1 MNATVAILAI
11 AAGALLLITES
22 LSAPLARNTRSLG
35 FNKFTCLPK
44 QGPTYSKRDWKSCQK
59 IPNHMLPPQTHTKL
73 VYSQYTVC
81 LASRDIFSI
90 IGIDEVQYSYPHWL
104 NILK

>member
-59 IPNHMLPPQTHTKL
+59 IPNHMLPPQTPTYREL
-73 VYSQYTVC
+73 DIEEQ
-81 LASRDIFSI
+81 LAQGNS
-90 IGIDEVQYSYPHWL
+90 PHL
-104 NILK
+104 QAPEK

>member
-11 AAGALLLITES
+11 ALLLITES

-44 QGPTYSKRDWKSCQK
+44 QGSTYSKKDWKSCQK
-59 IPNHMLPPQTHTKL
+59 IPNYMLPPQTPTYREL
-73 VYSQYTVC
+73 DIEEQ
-81 LASRDIFSI
+81 LAQGNSPFLQAP
-90 IGIDEVQYSYPHWL
+90 E
-104 NILK
+104 K

>member
-11 AAGALLLITES
+11 ALLLITES

-44 QGPTYSKRDWKSCQK
+44 QGPTYSKRDWKSCQR
-59 IPNHMLPPQTHTKL
+59 IPNHMLPPQTPTYHEL
-73 VYSQYTVC
+73 DIEEQ
-81 LASRDIFSI
+81 LAQGNS
-90 IGIDEVQYSYPHWL
+90 PHL
-104 NILK
+104 QAPEK